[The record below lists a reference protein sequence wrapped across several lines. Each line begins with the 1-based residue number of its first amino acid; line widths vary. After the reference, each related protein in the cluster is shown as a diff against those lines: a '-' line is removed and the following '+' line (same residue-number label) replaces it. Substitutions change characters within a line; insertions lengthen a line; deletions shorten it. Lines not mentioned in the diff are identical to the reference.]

1 MMNTVAENKSRYTNK
16 EIKQAEI
23 AHDLYLSNYSNEIVQ
38 SRASQLYGRI
48 LNCPITVA
56 DIKRWV
62 DIFGVDLGNLK
73 GRTTRLTAP
82 VVKIETSPVD
92 LSNPQPVVLAAD
104 IMFIESI
111 PFFICISRALDLI
124 TVVRNLQNRGGR
136 EIADLIRQLNS
147 VYRQR
152 GYRIDTIMSD
162 GEGGMKNSE
171 SHIKTNFA
179 SKGEHVPEVERAIR
193 QASRSRLHDNIALQN
208 G

>member
-16 EIKQAEI
+16 EIKQAET
-23 AHDLYLSNYSNEIVQ
+23 AHELYIKLARPALNDFIRIGRE
-38 SRASQLYGRI
+38 GRI

-62 DIFGVDLGNLK
+62 DIFGVDLGTLK

-111 PFFICISRALDLI
+111 PFFICISRNLDLI
-124 TVVRNLQNRGGR
+124 TVRNLQNRNR
-136 EIADLIRQLNS
+136 
-147 VYRQR
+147 
-152 GYRIDTIMSD
+152 
-162 GEGGMKNSE
+162 
-171 SHIKTNFA
+171 
-179 SKGEHVPEVERAIR
+179 
-193 QASRSRLHDNIALQN
+193 
-208 G
+208 